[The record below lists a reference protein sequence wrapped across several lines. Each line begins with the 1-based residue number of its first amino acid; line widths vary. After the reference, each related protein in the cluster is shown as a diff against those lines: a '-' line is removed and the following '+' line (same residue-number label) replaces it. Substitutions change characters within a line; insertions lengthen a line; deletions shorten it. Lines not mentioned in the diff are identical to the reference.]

1 MKKIFTILFVVM
13 IIVSQTS
20 CDNSKNI
27 TEQSTENS
35 EVLSE
40 NGENVL
46 QTTHDDKT
54 NNIMFYAKEE
64 NWSCINYSED
74 EWLYTS
80 WTVYYNGT
88 VEKYDMFNLS
98 GEKNKITYT
107 LSDKSFKKMIKLLNR
122 KFKSIDKGSSA
133 YDGTGWTMI
142 YYSMDNTELHKFEGY
157 IYDIIPLE
165 EIQKI
170 LEEND

>member
-1 MKKIFTILFVVM
+1 MKKIFTILFVIM
-13 IIVSQTS
+13 LIVSQTS
-20 CDNSKNI
+20 CTNSKI
-27 TEQSTENS
+27 ITENS

-46 QTTHDDKT
+46 QTTYDNNA
-54 NNIMFYAKEE
+54 NNIMFYAKKE
-64 NWSCINYSED
+64 NWNCINYSED

-80 WTVYYNGT
+80 WIVYYDGI
-88 VEKYDMFNLS
+88 VEKFDMFNLS

-107 LSDKSFKKMIKLLNR
+107 LSDKSLKKMIKLLNR

-133 YDGTGWTMI
+133 CDGTGWTMI
-142 YYSMDNTELHKFEGY
+142 YYSMDNTQIHSFEGY

-165 EIQKI
+165 QIQKI
-170 LEEND
+170 LEDNDE